1 MREALRGA
9 ARSLRAAIA
18 NPSIRR
24 VEAAYT
30 GGIAGDWVLLVA
42 LLVVAYRAGGPLAVG
57 VLGLVRMVPATLTGT
72 LAGIPAARF
81 GSGRVLVAANAIRT
95 LGALGCAVSVAIGA
109 PTAVVFIA
117 AAIVAAAGTMVRP
130 VQSALLP
137 SLAQLP
143 EELVAGNVV
152 SSLGEAFGTFVGP
165 LLGGILV
172 ASVSEGAAMGV
183 AAIFFAAATLSVA
196 RLDAAEDRGTIH
208 RSDAPAIERPSFVRS
223 IRTVAA
229 RPGPALVIVGFLS
242 QALVRGMLITL
253 IVVSSLELLGLGDA
267 GIGWLNAAIGL
278 GGLVGAVAAASLIG
292 RVRLSRQFALSLALW
307 GLPIAVM
314 GAWPL
319 PLVALGA
326 MVVTGFSNA
335 SLDIAGFTVLQR
347 SFPPRERFAAF
358 GLLEGA
364 GGMGIALGGILG
376 SILVDL
382 VGIRGALGLAGGLL
396 PIMAVATW
404 PWISRLELESLVP
417 EDRLALLR
425 HVPLFAPLNLSTLER
440 LASTMVPADIAT
452 GEILMREG
460 DAGDRYLVIE
470 AGSVE
475 VSAHGSRLRTCGP
488 GDGLGEIALLRDVPR
503 TATVVASE
511 PGRVLALDALSF
523 TAAMAGPAAWAAA
536 EATIADRLGT
546 SAPSG
551 AGGRA

>member
-1 MREALRGA
+1 M
-9 ARSLRAAIA
+9 
-18 NPSIRR
+18 
-24 VEAAYT
+24 
-30 GGIAGDWVLLVA
+30 
-42 LLVVAYRAGGPLAVG
+42 
-57 VLGLVRMVPATLTGT
+57 
-72 LAGIPAARF
+72 
-81 GSGRVLVAANAIRT
+81 
-95 LGALGCAVSVAIGA
+95 
-109 PTAVVFIA
+109 
-117 AAIVAAAGTMVRP
+117 
-130 VQSALLP
+130 
-137 SLAQLP
+137 
-143 EELVAGNVV
+143 
-152 SSLGEAFGTFVGP
+152 
-165 LLGGILV
+165 
-172 ASVSEGAAMGV
+172 

-196 RLDAAEDRGTIH
+196 RLDAAEDRGTVH

-223 IRTVAA
+223 VRTVAA
-229 RPGPALVIVGFLS
+229 RPGPALVIVDFLS

-307 GLPIAVM
+307 GLPIAIM

-376 SILVDL
+376 SVLVDL

-404 PWISRLELESLVP
+404 PRISRLELESLVP
-417 EDRLALLR
+417 EERLALLR

-440 LASTMVPADIAT
+440 VASAMVPADVAA
-452 GEILMREG
+452 GEVLMREG
-460 DAGDRYLVIE
+460 DVGDRYLVIE
-470 AGSVE
+470 TGRAD
-475 VSAHGSRLRTCGP
+475 VSAQGSPSARVRTRRRPGRDRAAPRRAAHGDGRRDRARPGP
-488 GDGLGEIALLRDVPR
+488 GARRGVVQGRDGRAGRLGGGRGDHRRSPRDLGGV
-503 TATVVASE
+503 
-511 PGRVLALDALSF
+511 PGRRQRLTPRLDIA
-523 TAAMAGPAAWAAA
+523 TARVRRWRDAIRPGRRPAGVAPRRGAP
-536 EATIADRLGT
+536 RRRRPRGG
-546 SAPSG
+546 APSRRRPG
-551 AGGRA
+551 LARG